1 MSKVKEEVPA
11 LYKMVWQTYSTASY
25 LYFNEEVILSQEGVQ
40 QGDPLGPFLFSLGVR
55 ELMNSCSSESNI
67 GYLDDATLAD
77 KPEIVLADL
86 KKIVSTSRTLGLQV
100 NAKKYE
106 VYKNENAGGTRNP
119 ATELVLDEIKLQAPN
134 IKLLTDDQLTLLGA
148 PVLNAAADSVLMSKY

>member
-1 MSKVKEEVPA
+1 MTEHEEDKLVLKVDYKNAFNSIRRDVIMSKVKEEVPA

-40 QGDPLGPFLFSLGVR
+40 EGDPLGPFLFSLGVR

-86 KKIVSTSRTLGLQV
+86 KK
-100 NAKKYE
+100 K
-106 VYKNENAGGTRNP
+106 
-119 ATELVLDEIKLQAPN
+119 
-134 IKLLTDDQLTLLGA
+134 
-148 PVLNAAADSVLMSKY
+148 